1 MLYRD
6 DDDTDNGD
14 DDGGNDVMT
23 HVDEHAVE
31 LYRPI
36 DEGDRRFILCDGTTD
51 NATTVAMTM
60 NGNNHFPRKQPTK
73 SNCRAKE
80 AHILETNKAS
90 SFGT

>member
-23 HVDEHAVE
+23 HVDGHAVE
-31 LYRPI
+31 LDRPI
-36 DEGDRRFILCDGTTD
+36 DEGDRRFTLCDGTTD
-51 NATTVAMTM
+51 NATTVAITM
-60 NGNNHFPRKQPTK
+60 NGDNHFPQKQRSET
-73 SNCRAKE
+73 SCRAKE
-80 AHILETNKAS
+80 AHILETNEAN